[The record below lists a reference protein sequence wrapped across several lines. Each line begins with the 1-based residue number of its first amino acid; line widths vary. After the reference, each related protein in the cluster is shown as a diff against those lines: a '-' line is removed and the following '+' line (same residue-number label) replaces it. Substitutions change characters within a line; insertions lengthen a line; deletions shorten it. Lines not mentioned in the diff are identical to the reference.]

1 MPRSQQLAVMCTVIE
16 RKEIESKA
24 RYLQKSVSEFLRLL
38 GLNSQID
45 IKQKALPKEV
55 LQLTGTLNHLAAN
68 INQLAYKNNRED
80 NFSADEKAELK
91 FLSSQVQEL
100 AKDIKS
106 YLQ

>member
-1 MPRSQQLAVMCTVIE
+1 ME

-38 GLNSQID
+38 GLNSHID
-45 IKQKALPKEV
+45 VKQKALPKEV

-80 NFSADEKAELK
+80 NFSTSEKAELK
-91 FLSSQVQEL
+91 DLSSQVQQL
-100 AKDIKS
+100 AKEIKS